1 MSCDSCLVL
10 KVGCVG
16 HCESIALPGLKAD
29 MTGEHVLEF
38 DFLESVFTQKG
49 LGIDGMPFLFV
60 NGFNESY
67 NTHFRIYRPDG
78 TIYTFVDDD
87 DQEYCEFVMKS
98 RLKREVPKHEFE
110 LIFSGCPTECE
121 AEVQAIIN
129 NC

>member
-16 HCESIALPGLKAD
+16 HCESIALPNLLAD
-29 MTGEHVLEF
+29 MTGEHTLEF
-38 DFLESVFTQKG
+38 DFLETVFYQKA
-49 LGIDGMPFLFV
+49 LGVEGIPFLFA
-60 NGFNESY
+60 NGFNESF

-78 TIYTFVDDD
+78 TIYSFVDGN
-87 DQEYCEFVMKS
+87 DQEYCEFVILTK
-98 RLKREVPKHEFE
+98 LKKEVPKPEFE

-121 AEVQAIIN
+121 AQVQSIID